1 MGRIYIVLWRLGI
14 WDPPPYQN
22 FQWPSVGWVQIF
34 YGTAYCKYLTLSKS
48 NTWLYFTMQME
59 MFLPNCYLQICLFG
73 MDRFSLVTFLENNH
87 TALKHLFLKDYHS
100 SSLGVVIYTRK
111 ELYEHLHY
119 AHEQVRHL
127 FKSAHLTP
135 KSFYAA
141 GSWFFLLGFDKC
153 LNPWM
158 QTQKGS
164 MNEIKEFEQDVTSQS
179 LLIWSISAH
188 TPCLIL
194 RL

>member
-1 MGRIYIVLWRLGI
+1 
-14 WDPPPYQN
+14 
-22 FQWPSVGWVQIF
+22 
-34 YGTAYCKYLTLSKS
+34 
-48 NTWLYFTMQME
+48 MQME

-73 MDRFSLVTFLENNH
+73 LDRFSLVTFLENNH

-135 KSFYAA
+135 KSFLYCWQLVFSLRVRQVFKSVNA
-141 GSWFFLLGFDKC
+141 
-153 LNPWM
+153 N
-158 QTQKGS
+158 TKGQY
-164 MNEIKEFEQDVTSQS
+164 ERDQGV
-179 LLIWSISAH
+179 
-188 TPCLIL
+188 
-194 RL
+194 